1 MGAFGAALI
10 ARERYGHNPKK
21 TSMLSLDKII
31 GLTYTTT
38 MSRCRGCVNHC
49 VLTINRFEGGRQYIS
64 GNRCERGLGVEKAK
78 RDIPNLFTWKYRR
91 LFDYEALPADLATRG
106 PVGLPRVLTM

>member
-1 MGAFGAALI
+1 
-10 ARERYGHNPKK
+10 
-21 TSMLSLDKII
+21 MLSLDRII
-31 GLTYTTT
+31 GLTYTIT

-78 RDIPNLFTWKYRR
+78 RISRIFIPINITGSSITSLWQPTRPSA
-91 LFDYEALPADLATRG
+91 ALWGSRG
-106 PVGLPRVLTM
+106 C

>member
-1 MGAFGAALI
+1 MH
-10 ARERYGHNPKK
+10 RPHE
-21 TSMLSLDKII
+21 TTMLSLDDMIN
-31 GLTYTTT
+31 LTYTTT

-78 RDIPNLFTWKYRR
+78 RDIPNLFTWKYHR
-91 LFDYEALPADLATRG
+91 LFDYEPLTADQGDPRRCGNPAGPQHVRELP
-106 PVGLPRVLTM
+106 VLGNLL

>member
-1 MGAFGAALI
+1 
-10 ARERYGHNPKK
+10 
-21 TSMLSLDKII
+21 MLFTLDRII

-49 VLTINRFEGGRQYIS
+49 VLTINRFEGGRTVYLS

-78 RDIPNLFTWKYRR
+78 RDIPNLYTYKYHQI
-91 LFDYEALPADLATRG
+91 FDYEPLASRQ
-106 PVGLPRVLTM
+106 GLPRPCGDPAGC